1 MLKFLDPLLLFSV
14 LMSTNKNNYSDWV
27 EMNILVSV
35 IWVFPSGLYII
46 NMKIL
51 VSFLMNVVLNLLL
64 GNLLALNIKIFYRL
78 LIYQTRY
85 VPAKFCLSVTKS
97 QVNALLYLFRKVY
110 INHDIVYS
118 IIVSM
123 WLGTGFL
130 TFIFSICYYLQIK
143 TI

>member
-1 MLKFLDPLLLFSV
+1 MLKFLGPLLLFSV

-35 IWVFPSGLYII
+35 IWVFSSGLYII

-85 VPAKFCLSVTKS
+85 VPAIFCLSVTKS

-110 INHDIVYS
+110 IKHDIVYS

-130 TFIFSICYYLQIK
+130 TFIFFICYYLRIK